1 MIKREKYHKIGFL
14 KDKLNIIYNAPP
26 NNEKL
31 EEIIEAKLD
40 LNLETDKT
48 ELYEEQ
54 RARSNWLQ
62 YSDRNTS
69 SFHSLASTKH
79 QINKIKK
86 LKGEDGSFITKENEM
101 MKIAINYFKDLFL
114 NSRQNNDETVYEKV
128 TSNISSSMNERLSH
142 EFKVEE
148 INEAIQK
155 MGPTK
160 VPRYDGFY
168 EVFFQ
173 KFWYIL
179 RPVVAQYCLQVLNR
193 KISLNKLN
201 VVFQNKRHDF
211 GEIAATI
218 KKRIMQGKRQSVQDI
233 CSIIFNIIREMRE
246 LRNKIPT
253 QVKMMTPI

>member
-31 EEIIEAKLD
+31 EEIIEAKID

-54 RARSNWLQ
+54 RARSNWFQ

-101 MKIAINYFKDLFL
+101 MKIAISYFKDLFL
-114 NSRQNNDETVYEKV
+114 NSRQNNDETVYEGV
-128 TSNISSSMNERLSH
+128 TSKISSSMNERLSH
-142 EFKVEE
+142 EFKVEK

-173 KFWYIL
+173 KFCVLIIPRRLISDNIL
-179 RPVVAQYCLQVLNR
+179 VAYEVLHVLKR
-193 KISLNKLN
+193 KRKGKKGSFSLKLDMNKAYDRMEYRL
-201 VVFQNKRHDF
+201 FRRHDD
-211 GEIAATI
+211 
-218 KKRIMQGKRQSVQDI
+218 KNWLCD
-233 CSIIFNIIREMRE
+233 
-246 LRNKIPT
+246 
-253 QVKMMTPI
+253 